1 MASWVPVI
9 GHGEGSVAPVSGH
22 VFGGVGPEFLQVG
35 LRLEI
40 EHCVGG
46 RRWWCGSGGGVGDGG
61 RKCSISYLFVVSF
74 VSAFAH
80 CCTLSI
86 ISIHAVQSIFKYFI
100 SE

>member
-35 LRLEI
+35 LRFEI

-46 RRWWCGSGGGVGDGG
+46 EIAVVVGTGAESVVYNIILCGN
-61 RKCSISYLFVVSF
+61 IF
-74 VSAFAH
+74 SAFAH

-86 ISIHAVQSIFKYFI
+86 ISIHAVQSIFKHFI
-100 SE
+100 CD